1 MSSLHQLLS
10 AIPQSSIHHPEGNVY
25 KHSKMV
31 VWSYLEAKVML
42 GKAKYPCFDNL
53 NFNQNCPLQDIQ
65 LLEIAGWLHDI
76 GKVSATTLNIEGH
89 HIPFNKELILFASWG
104 RWQAIDHERPEHYKP
119 MMRKLSG
126 FWKRLWWNSSFEDRK
141 DLFFMINHHM
151 DLKSYGFSYRLSKK
165 LIDANGCYKNKRRI
179 KLLIIL
185 IMMDRLGRGFPKE
198 KRIQEALDTIQAF
211 QTCADDLV
219 YRLNKPQ
226 TQPAPNDPK
235 EFIRHLSGKPKR
247 IIAMAFK
254 GKFDREPTE
263 EELMV

>member
-1 MSSLHQLLS
+1 
-10 AIPQSSIHHPEGNVY
+10 
-25 KHSKMV
+25 
-31 VWSYLEAKVML
+31 
-42 GKAKYPCFDNL
+42 
-53 NFNQNCPLQDIQ
+53 
-65 LLEIAGWLHDI
+65 
-76 GKVSATTLNIEGH
+76 
-89 HIPFNKELILFASWG
+89 
-104 RWQAIDHERPEHYKP
+104 
-119 MMRKLSG
+119 
-126 FWKRLWWNSSFEDRK
+126 
-141 DLFFMINHHM
+141 
-151 DLKSYGFSYRLSKK
+151 
-165 LIDANGCYKNKRRI
+165 
-179 KLLIIL
+179 
-185 IMMDRLGRGFPKE
+185 MMDRLGRGFPKE